1 MSRVG
6 WGVALGLCAWA
17 LGAAEVGARPRPRP
31 RPRPMSTS
39 GSTSTPIVREEGGP
53 AILKFQPKKQAPPL
67 RVVIN
72 VDGHPLANCVFAL
85 AEVGERAAPDAPTRK
100 SFNGGESIW
109 GRCYL
114 PDRLGTNAPGDLV
127 DVITVDG
134 KRVWEQKYDRA
145 VPADA
150 LARLVPYHAVLRG
163 VLDRLP
169 RGTHRVEVDGMW
181 KRGRSKRL
189 YHGEFGYVR

>member
-1 MSRVG
+1 VRLAG
-6 WGVALGLCAWA
+6 LALGLVVAA
-17 LGAAEVGARPRPRP
+17 PLGLGVARVAARPRPRP
-31 RPRPMSTS
+31 ISREALESRKAEPARPS
-39 GSTSTPIVREEGGP
+39 
-53 AILKFQPKKQAPPL
+53 PL
-67 RVVIN
+67 RVVVRI
-72 VDGHPLANCVFAL
+72 GGQPLANCIFAV
-85 AEVGERAAPDAPTRK
+85 AEVGERAAGDTPLRDT
-100 SFNGGESIW
+100 FNAGEPIW

-114 PDRLGTNAPGDLV
+114 PDRLGINSPGDLV

-134 KRVWEQKYDRA
+134 KRIWEQKYDRA

-169 RGTHRVEVDGMW
+169 PGTHRVQVDGVY